1 MHGGT
6 VSPIL
11 YTMDRSLA
19 LLLDLADAEFDGES
33 FNGPS
38 FMKTLESLSPESAA
52 STATWEG
59 YSAWE
64 VAHHVAY
71 YKYYIA
77 RELGAAGP
85 IEPYPFPAG
94 RSGFAPPR
102 EVSAAAYKDLLGY
115 LRRAH
120 RCVTEAIR
128 AADPGK
134 LVEIMPK
141 WDIPF
146 AKAAAWLCT
155 HDSYHAAQIR
165 SMGVP
170 GLKEPKLGA

>member
-1 MHGGT
+1 
-6 VSPIL
+6 
-11 YTMDRSLA
+11 MDRSLA

-38 FMKTLESLSPESAA
+38 FMKTLESITPGQAA
-52 STATWEG
+52 SKDTYEG
-59 YSAWE
+59 YSAWG

-71 YKYYIA
+71 YKFYIA
-77 RELGAAGP
+77 RALGAAEP
-85 IEPYPFPAG
+85 IEPYPLPKG
-94 RSGFAPPR
+94 ESGFAEPR
-102 EVSAAAYKDLLGY
+102 EATEAAYKELLSY

-120 RCVTEAIR
+120 RCVSEAIR
-128 AADPGK
+128 NADAAK
-134 LVEIMPK
+134 LVENMPK

-155 HDSYHAAQIR
+155 HDTFHAAQIR

-170 GLKEPKLGA
+170 GLKKPLEN

>member
-1 MHGGT
+1 
-6 VSPIL
+6 
-11 YTMDRSLA
+11 MDRSLA

-38 FMKTLESLSPESAA
+38 FMKTLESLTPEQAA
-52 STATWEG
+52 SGGTYEG

-77 RELGAAGP
+77 RALGAADD
-85 IEPYPFPAG
+85 IEPYPLPKG
-94 RSGFAPPR
+94 KSGFAPPL
-102 EVSAAAYKDLLGY
+102 EATEAAYKELLGY

-120 RCVTEAIR
+120 RCATEAIR
-128 AADPGK
+128 GADPAK
-134 LVEIMPK
+134 LVETMPK

-155 HDSYHAAQIR
+155 HDTYHAAQIR

-170 GLKEPKLGA
+170 GLKEPKEMA